1 MTFREALVETR
12 KLLACASI
20 DEAHLESELILRH
33 VTGNSR
39 VELFINPNHNLT
51 QNQEDNL
58 QQLVQRRQ
66 SGEPIAY
73 ILGTQQ
79 FYGLDFYVNSNTFI
93 PRPETE
99 LLVEKSIQ
107 WAKGHNRITIA
118 DIGTGCGA
126 IAISL
131 AYHLPTTTIYATDL
145 SSDALAVAKIN
156 LESHY
161 QNGRICLLQGNLLE
175 PLPEPVDLI
184 IANLPY
190 VKYTDL
196 VRVNTY
202 GYEPTLALN
211 GGPEGTTLITEL
223 CYQASDRLNKG
234 GRLLLEIEPRQ
245 ASAVAKL
252 LVFLFPLA
260 TTETY
265 NDFHGLN
272 RVVSLTLPI

>member
-12 KLLACASI
+12 KLLACVSI

-51 QNQEDNL
+51 QNQEDTL
-58 QQLVQRRQ
+58 RQLVQRRQ

-79 FYGLDFYVNSNTFI
+79 FYGLDFYVNANTFI

-107 WAKGHNRITIA
+107 WAKEHHHLTIA

-131 AYHLPTTTIYATDL
+131 AYHLPTATIYATDI
-145 SSDALAVAKIN
+145 SSDALAIAKIN
-156 LESHY
+156 LESHQ
-161 QNGRICLLQGNLLE
+161 QNGRICLLKGNLLE

-234 GRLLLEIEPRQ
+234 GRILLEIEPRQ
-245 ASAVAKL
+245 ASVVTKL
-252 LVFLFPLA
+252 LVHLFPLA
-260 TTETY
+260 TTETC
-265 NDFHGLN
+265 NDFNGLN
-272 RVVSLTLPI
+272 RIVSLTLPI

>member
-1 MTFREALVETR
+1 MTFREALVKTR
-12 KLLACASI
+12 KLLAYASI

-33 VTGNSR
+33 VTGSTR
-39 VELFINPNHNLT
+39 VDFFINPNHNLT

-107 WAKGHNRITIA
+107 WAKERHRIAIA

-131 AYHLPTTTIYATDL
+131 AYHLPNVTIYATDI
-145 SSDALAVAKIN
+145 SSYALTVAKIN
-156 LESHY
+156 LEFHQ
-161 QNGRICLLQGNLLE
+161 QNGRICLLQGNLLK

-202 GYEPTLALN
+202 GHEPTLALN

-245 ASAVAKL
+245 ASMVTKL
-252 LVFLFPLA
+252 LDYLFPSA

-265 NDFHGLN
+265 HDFNELS
-272 RVVSLTLPI
+272 RIVSLTLTV